1 MKRLLILFMLFLS
14 PSAFAGDTE
23 IEHYIDTLIK
33 MKQTEI
39 TQLENALN
47 KLRAKNLSEQEKFE
61 QIGGPSFQAVEQGL
75 AENGY
80 TILNL
85 LEFGAQNEEAI
96 SQWLIENQS
105 VSRGIDTLELEKEA
119 LLKEYDILIQ
129 PTAAAP
135 ANQGEKP

>member
-1 MKRLLILFMLFLS
+1 MKHLLILFILFLS

-23 IEHYIDTLIK
+23 IEHYFDTLIK
-33 MKQTEI
+33 MKQTEV

-47 KLRAKNLSEQEKFE
+47 RLRAKNLSEQEKFE
-61 QIGGPSFQAVEQGL
+61 QIGEPSFHAVEQAL

-96 SQWLIENQS
+96 SLWLLENQS
-105 VSRGIDTLELEKEA
+105 VPKGIGTLELEKET
-119 LLKEYDILIQ
+119 LLTEYDILIQ

-135 ANQGEKP
+135 AN